1 VICTLAAFFFLINR
15 LRSYKLRLIPQISV
29 VVRDRTQRH
38 ERRQDSGRFETE
50 SSVKIEQA
58 SLDKSGEVM
67 RLLHETPISVG
78 ATE

>member
-1 VICTLAAFFFLINR
+1 
-15 LRSYKLRLIPQISV
+15 
-29 VVRDRTQRH
+29 
-38 ERRQDSGRFETE
+38 
-50 SSVKIEQA
+50 VKIEQA